1 MIVPYIIDD
10 ARNYWLSILAAQ
22 ERNKEIKV
30 EQYVL
35 PMREVHILPPQRE
48 PMKHT
53 RKLFSF
59 LDEGDEE

>member
-59 LDEGDEE
+59 LDEEDEE